1 MAKKSILLDVSPFPF
16 SKEYIS
22 KAKKAKD
29 KQTGNRFKSKTRVT
43 NTGHLG
49 LFRLWWDYKK

>member
-16 SKEYIS
+16 SNEYIS

-29 KQTGNRFKSKTRVT
+29 KQTGYRFKSKTRVT
-43 NTGHLG
+43 KTDRF
-49 LFRLWWDYKK
+49 FRLFWDY